1 MIKVLI
7 VDDSLVSRTYLAYIL
22 GQDPGITVVGH
33 ATDGE
38 SALRQAELLRP
49 NVITMDLLMPGMDG
63 IQATAH
69 IMERV
74 PTPIVIVSTTFSKG
88 DVDKTFQAMTVG
100 AVAIIEK
107 PRAMGTP
114 DGDRMVRETVATVK
128 AMATVPVVRR
138 KKRILEPLVT
148 IQPPAVMAPAMSAI
162 DVIGIGASTGG
173 PPALQTI
180 LSQLPAGF
188 PVPILIVQH
197 IAAGFVEGM
206 VEWLQHTCPLKVQL
220 ARSGDVPRA
229 GSVYVAPD
237 GNHLEY
243 SRTGALLL
251 SAGPADFGLRPSVAR
266 LFASLAANC
275 SQKAVGV
282 LLTGMG
288 RDGADDLKKMRD
300 RGCVTFAQDA
310 ESSVVHGMPGEAIRL
325 GAAQYIMP
333 PLEIAAAL
341 CRLTAR

>member
-1 MIKVLI
+1 LIKVLI

-22 GQDPGITVVGH
+22 GQQPGITVVGH

-49 NVITMDLLMPGMDG
+49 DVITMDLLMPGMDG

-74 PTPIVIVSTTFSKG
+74 PTPIVIVTTTFSKG
-88 DVDKTFQAMTVG
+88 DVEKTFQAMAVG

-138 KKRILEPLVT
+138 KKRTPAPPVTAQPVLV
-148 IQPPAVMAPAMSAI
+148 PAISAI
-162 DVIGIGASTGG
+162 DIVGIGASTGG

-206 VEWLQHTCPLKVQL
+206 VEWLQHTCPLKVLL
-220 ARSGDVPRA
+220 ARSGDIPRA
-229 GSVYVAPD
+229 GSVYIAPD

-243 SRTGALLL
+243 SRNGTLML

-266 LFASLAANC
+266 LFASLAVNC
-275 SQKAVGV
+275 GPKAVGV

-288 RDGADDLKKMRD
+288 RDGAEDLKKMRD
-300 RGCVTFAQDA
+300 SGCVTFAQDA

-325 GAAQYIMP
+325 GAAQYVMP

-341 CRLTAR
+341 RRLAIR